1 MNAKPRG
8 FVGKTNPRGYYYI
21 VLRPLPGYYSAS
33 PSERHAAK
41 YAATKVRNGCANV
54 FRPYE
59 ANSFATSKILRC
71 PVALG

>member
-1 MNAKPRG
+1 MLRITPRVRLTDEPAGLLLYRITSHSGIFFG
-8 FVGKTNPRGYYYI
+8 F
-21 VLRPLPGYYSAS
+21 A
-33 PSERHAAK
+33 SERHAAK
-41 YAATKVRNGCANV
+41 YAATKERNGCANV

>member
-1 MNAKPRG
+1 MRNPAGSSYRRTRG
-8 FVGKTNPRGYYYI
+8 VITVSYYVPFRDI
-21 VLRPLPGYYSAS
+21 IRLA
-33 PSERHAAK
+33 SERHAAK

-71 PVALG
+71 PVTLG

>member
-1 MNAKPRG
+1 MRNPAGSSVRRTRG
-8 FVGKTNPRGYYYI
+8 VIYRIT
-21 VLRPLPGYYSAS
+21 S
-33 PSERHAAK
+33 PSGILFGFSSERHAAK

-71 PVALG
+71 PIALG

>member
-1 MNAKPRG
+1 MRNPAGSSYRRTRG
-8 FVGKTNPRGYYYI
+8 VITII
-21 VLRPLPGYYSAS
+21 VLRPLPVYSSAS

-71 PVALG
+71 PVTLG